1 MKRLIGLIISAVL
14 LSPIWANAEAQGAA
28 PKILDDM
35 TWTGNMYF
43 RDTFPFPIE
52 NIFSITLSI
61 QLPSNNSAIFPVN
74 GFINY
79 AFVFDSNKKQMPIA
93 GGTMIG
99 VATNAEGGFI
109 SKYLLALQLPG
120 GITMS
125 CEMDG
130 AVFSMVCKAIYIS
143 AKERDSNGNVFYYA
157 NSSLSN
163 FTYQPSK

>member
-14 LSPIWANAEAQGAA
+14 LSPIWANAQVQGAA

-35 TWTGNMYF
+35 TWTGNIYF
-43 RDTFPFPIE
+43 RDAFPFPIE

-74 GFINY
+74 GFITY
-79 AFVFDSNKKQMPIA
+79 AYLSDSNKRQMPIP

-109 SKYLLALQLPG
+109 SKYRLALQLPG
-120 GITMS
+120 GTTMS

-130 AVFSMVCKAIYIS
+130 VVFSMACNAIYF
-143 AKERDSNGNVFYYA
+143 AKMQDERGYYY
-157 NSSLSN
+157 SYYLGVTEGN